1 MKSAF
6 LLLSFASAVLFT
18 GCATTYQTQQT
29 PDDLYYSPTRVEPAA
44 KEVAKNTNND
54 DRYEEYISTSD
65 DRYLRM
71 KVANRNRWETLDDY
85 SYWNDSRFDYYG
97 YNYYNNFYGY
107 NYFNNWNNFNNWGFF
122 PNNGFG
128 MGFGNFYGFG
138 YNPYYFGY
146 TNFYNPYNGFY
157 GGFYNPNYWGN
168 NVVHNNNN
176 NGPRRYSSGSNVAAY
191 RNSNYNNYNTP
202 AGNTPARNSN
212 NSSFGGLVRRV
223 IAPPTG
229 SPSGTP
235 STTVDRPAR
244 TFTPSTTPTS
254 NTGGS
259 SGGFGSSGS
268 SSSTPRKPRG

>member
-6 LLLSFASAVLFT
+6 LLLSFASVVLFT
-18 GCATTYQTQQT
+18 SCASIYQTQQT
-29 PDDLYYSPTRVEPAA
+29 PDDLYFSPTKVEPEV
-44 KEVAKNTNND
+44 KEVAKNTNNN
-54 DRYEEYISTSD
+54 DRYEEYISSSD

-71 KVANRNRWETLDDY
+71 KVANRNRWEVLDDY

-97 YNYYNNFYGY
+97 YSNFNNYYGYGYNGYNYWNNWAFYPSYNWGFSNFYGH
-107 NYFNNWNNFNNWGFF
+107 
-122 PNNGFG
+122 
-128 MGFGNFYGFG
+128 G

-146 TNFYNPYNGFY
+146 TSYYNPYYSYY
-157 GGFYNPNYWGN
+157 GGYYNPYFWGN
-168 NVVHNNNN
+168 NVPHNNY
-176 NGPRRYSSGSNVAAY
+176 GPRRYTSGSNIAAY
-191 RNSNYNNYNTP
+191 RNSNYNNNNTP
-202 AGNTPARNSN
+202 AGSTPARNNN

-259 SGGFGSSGS
+259 SGGFGSTGS
-268 SSSTPRKPRG
+268 SSSAPRKPRG